1 MNNEPTFL
9 RPSFTAKIAT
19 YLQKGFKVNVYSEE
33 KQGLQQLIE
42 DLRQSCPENTHFIR
56 LNMRSHAHSFE
67 SYLMALSEALHLRT
81 SPQNLRT
88 ALVEYLDQHPEQC
101 IQLCLENFDQ
111 LSEKQI
117 ETQKVDKQ
125 GYNLDFLTH
134 LNSFGN
140 NPRIALLFT
149 SSRLLNTQELY
160 IGGTR
165 VRGSKIDVRYRE
177 HLPKLDF
184 SEIEAYLQKIA
195 PPRVVSV
202 LDQKPPFYTVLVAE
216 IAKHNDPA
224 GLMHFIADSL
234 PVDAALSIASFQGY
248 MAHWKNEYAKQ
259 HQHSTDLLLNDW
271 SKTTRHWVRRA
282 LRLVG
287 IGKDLSLAHR
297 LLRGFVAVL
306 LLLILPFWGKVM
318 QIGQW
323 LYSLILNL
331 MES

>member
-1 MNNEPTFL
+1 MSNEPTFL

-33 KQGLQQLIE
+33 KQGLRQLVE
-42 DLRQSCPENTHFIR
+42 DLRQSCPENTHFIS

-67 SYLMALSEALHLRT
+67 SYLMALSDALNLRT

-88 ALVEYLDQHPEQC
+88 ALVEYLDQHPGQC

-125 GYNLDFLTH
+125 GYNLDFLNH

-165 VRGSKIDVRYRE
+165 VRGSKIDIKYPE
-177 HLPKLDF
+177 LLPKLDF

-195 PPRVVSV
+195 PTRVVTV
-202 LDQKPPFYTVLVAE
+202 LDQKPPFYTVLITE
-216 IAKHNDPA
+216 IANQADPA
-224 GLMHFIADSL
+224 DFMHFIGGSL
-234 PVDAALSIASFQGY
+234 PDGALSVADFQRY
-248 MAHWKNEYAKQ
+248 MAHQKKEYIRQ
-259 HQHSTDLLLNDW
+259 QRHSSDLLLNDLGQQ
-271 SKTTRHWVRRA
+271 TTQWTRQA
-282 LRLVG
+282 LRMVG
-287 IGKDLSLAHR
+287 IGQNLGLAHKR
-297 LLRGFVAVL
+297 ILIFLALLIPLLWYWGDKL
-306 LLLILPFWGKVM
+306 LLLWKWIASSF
-318 QIGQW
+318 
-323 LYSLILNL
+323 
-331 MES
+331 